1 MVSPHIH
8 SLKQMANNFKQVVT
22 YTVGGVSKEKTI
34 LKNSPAAATRVLL
47 SEEPTAEI
55 VSIKTVLGSSKG

>member
-8 SLKQMANNFKQVVT
+8 SLKQMSNNFQQVVS
-22 YTVGGVSKEKTI
+22 YKVDGVSKEKTI
-34 LKNSPAAATRVLL
+34 MKNSPAAATRSLM

-55 VSIKTVLGSSKG
+55 VSIKTIIGSSK